1 MPCSGAASNR
11 HKHEV
16 CFTIVPLPIGIS
28 SMPPSRFGFQCQQRF
43 HSNRLNHNGFPNLFK
58 SQRHVGRAR
67 ASLEET
73 GSFTHRT
80 SDCGSTAHMPSP
92 NTKIEFDWSVPTGP
106 LSLDRPVREPGDVGT
121 GACLS
126 SERLDWFAI
135 AVKPRHEKRVAYV
148 LDTKGYETFVPLYKH
163 RHRRAWGV
171 RDFDLPLFP
180 GYVFSR
186 FDLLKRLPVVVTPG
200 VNRILGV
207 GATPTPVDPRE
218 ITSLR
223 TALDKAL
230 SAKTLPFFHT
240 GNKVRI
246 CEGPLQGVD
255 GVVVLARGTLR
266 IVLSVTLLQR
276 SVLVEVDS
284 NWLVPES
291 AQSGATA

>member
-1 MPCSGAASNR
+1 
-11 HKHEV
+11 
-16 CFTIVPLPIGIS
+16 
-28 SMPPSRFGFQCQQRF
+28 
-43 HSNRLNHNGFPNLFK
+43 
-58 SQRHVGRAR
+58 
-67 ASLEET
+67 
-73 GSFTHRT
+73 
-80 SDCGSTAHMPSP
+80 MPSP

-106 LSLDRPVREPGDVGT
+106 LSLDRLSREPGDVGT
-121 GACLS
+121 SACRG

-163 RHRRAWGV
+163 RHRRVSGV

-186 FDLLKRLPVVVTPG
+186 FDLLQRLPVVITPG

-207 GATPTPVDPRE
+207 GATPTPVDARE

-230 SAKTLPFFHT
+230 SAKTLPFFHA
-240 GNKVRI
+240 GGKVRI
-246 CEGPLQGVD
+246 CQGPLQGVD
-255 GVVVLARGTLR
+255 GIVVLVRGTPR

-284 NWLVPES
+284 NWLVPEKGLVSES
-291 AQSGATA
+291 ATMLSGDSTASQSRRRKT

>member
-1 MPCSGAASNR
+1 
-11 HKHEV
+11 
-16 CFTIVPLPIGIS
+16 
-28 SMPPSRFGFQCQQRF
+28 
-43 HSNRLNHNGFPNLFK
+43 
-58 SQRHVGRAR
+58 
-67 ASLEET
+67 
-73 GSFTHRT
+73 
-80 SDCGSTAHMPSP
+80 MPSS
-92 NTKIEFDWSVPTGP
+92 NTKIEFDWSVPTDP
-106 LSLDRPVREPGDVGT
+106 SPLDRPSREPDDAGPS
-121 GACLS
+121 ACRS
-126 SERLDWFAI
+126 SDRLDWFAI

-163 RHRRAWGV
+163 RLRRVSGV
-171 RDFDLPLFP
+171 RDFELPLFP

-230 SAKTLPFFHT
+230 SAKTLPFFHA
-240 GNKVRI
+240 GSKVRI

-255 GVVVLARGTLR
+255 GVVVLVRGTLR

-276 SVLVEVDS
+276 SVLVEVDA
-284 NWLVPES
+284 NWLRSER
-291 AQSGATA
+291 AQAGATACALPGDSMVAHSLEVAAS